1 MIEKLDRK
9 DFKQI
14 NWQEFLKFLDDEG
27 LRREMVNEALLYG
40 MGVKRLKQYLRKSLK
55 ETPNQTESY
64 INNCVY
70 IKYGNNEFLLTL
82 FENNQA
88 KIFDTKSIKVVQ
100 EITYPSNYS
109 QPKANR
115 PQSQSGPKT
124 AAHDQMKNRY
134 STTGASANQ
143 AANRSQKSISSHL
156 NQQSLKDA

>member
-115 PQSQSGPKT
+115 P
-124 AAHDQMKNRY
+124 
-134 STTGASANQ
+134 
-143 AANRSQKSISSHL
+143 
-156 NQQSLKDA
+156 